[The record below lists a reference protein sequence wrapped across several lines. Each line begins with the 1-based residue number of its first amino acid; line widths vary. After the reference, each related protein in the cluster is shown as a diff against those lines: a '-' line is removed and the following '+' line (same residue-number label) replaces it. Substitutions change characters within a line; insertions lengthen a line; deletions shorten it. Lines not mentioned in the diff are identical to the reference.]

1 MEQLLPSAFSYV
13 SDGSL
18 CQSVLEVGI
27 DPAIGESLLP
37 FGAVVDEGIV
47 GEAAIVGVVVFN
59 VDVLVGGELFE
70 CEFGLDSFIA

>member
-37 FGAVVDEGIV
+37 LGAVVNEGIV
-47 GEAAIVGVVVFN
+47 GEAAVVCMV
-59 VDVLVGGELFE
+59 VLNIDKMVCRELFE
-70 CEFGLDSFIA
+70 SELGLDGFIA